1 MCRRVTL
8 RRPERKG
15 QLVAKRSPVQSGVRK
30 VVDAPQRSLSFIID
44 TQDTGDRRTGTHS
57 HGIHELRTPGPP
69 TPTNLDQP
77 AGRCSEID

>member
-44 TQDTGDRRTGTHS
+44 TQVTQGIGVQVHIRTVS
-57 HGIHELRTPGPP
+57 M
-69 TPTNLDQP
+69 
-77 AGRCSEID
+77 S